1 MSFLLYG
8 AYGYTGRL
16 VAEMAADHGLAPILA
31 GRNSD
36 KVSTM
41 ADRYGWKKR
50 VFNLDEPA
58 TVARAL
64 DGVDC
69 VLHCAGPFAQT
80 AAPMVTGCLETG
92 THYLDITGEIEV
104 FEALAARDAAAT
116 EAGVMLLPGVGFDVV
131 PTDCLAA
138 HLAAQVPD
146 ASQLEVAF
154 MGLGRVSRGTIKTAI
169 QQMGTGGLVRREG
182 EIVTVPPGWT
192 TRSVD
197 FGDHPRTVVSIPW
210 GDVATAY
217 RSTGIPNITTYTYLP
232 ETARTLLRLS
242 RYLSWLLSWEP
253 IQKLMTAFVNRQP
266 AGPTPEERAE
276 GETHVWASVRNA
288 AGDRKTGRLH
298 GPEGYT
304 FTALTALA
312 AVRKVLDGGA
322 TPGYQTP
329 STAFGADFVM
339 EVEGVEREAVEE

>member
-16 VAEMAADHGLAPILA
+16 VAELAADHGPAPILA

-50 VFNLDEPA
+50 VFNLDDPA

-80 AAPMVTGCLETG
+80 AAPMVTACLETG

-154 MGLGRVSRGTIKTAI
+154 MGLGRVSRG
-169 QQMGTGGLVRREG
+169 
-182 EIVTVPPGWT
+182 
-192 TRSVD
+192 
-197 FGDHPRTVVSIPW
+197 
-210 GDVATAY
+210 
-217 RSTGIPNITTYTYLP
+217 
-232 ETARTLLRLS
+232 
-242 RYLSWLLSWEP
+242 
-253 IQKLMTAFVNRQP
+253 
-266 AGPTPEERAE
+266 
-276 GETHVWASVRNA
+276 
-288 AGDRKTGRLH
+288 
-298 GPEGYT
+298 
-304 FTALTALA
+304 
-312 AVRKVLDGGA
+312 
-322 TPGYQTP
+322 
-329 STAFGADFVM
+329 
-339 EVEGVEREAVEE
+339 